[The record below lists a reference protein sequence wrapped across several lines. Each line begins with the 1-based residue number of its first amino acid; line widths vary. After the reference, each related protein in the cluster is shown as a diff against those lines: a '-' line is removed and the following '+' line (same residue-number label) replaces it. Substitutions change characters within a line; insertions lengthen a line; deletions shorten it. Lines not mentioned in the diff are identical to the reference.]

1 MYFQKI
7 REEFEKN
14 PAPNI
19 HYQQCLKNGK
29 KVLDN
34 DGSCGALL
42 VDLSKDFSSI
52 VHDFLLANLSA
63 NGFHY
68 NSLKL
73 INSFLGDRKFKMK
86 IGSYYSPYLD
96 LLVGIPQGT
105 ILGVLCFLIYTCAIF
120 FYVIA
125 NLISL
130 TTRTKLPFMLV
141 NQILTLY

>member
-105 ILGVLCFLIYTCAIF
+105 ILGSLLFNIHMCNLFLCDCH
-120 FYVIA
+120 
-125 NLISL
+125 LISL